1 MNRYNFIRA
10 AGVSLASLL
19 MRDVLFAN
27 RHKGPIMNLP
37 DEVTAIL
44 GDQLVTL
51 TGRGESWTFKDLVVD
66 LLVQGESIAVEIES
80 PRSSLTAV
88 TLCWKQTG
96 RDNSRIL
103 NDHWERTYGDV
114 SWHVP
119 SDSELLPWYFMEH
132 DGRSTIG
139 VGVKTGTAS
148 FCYWQVGKERVSL
161 TMDTRSGGSAVQLSG
176 RKLLAAE
183 MVTTKSNPG
192 ESPFQTARRF
202 MRTMCDNA
210 RMPAQPVYGI
220 NDWYFTYGDNSE
232 DLILEHTRMMA
243 PMAEGLSNRPF
254 SVIDAGWFV
263 TSPSL
268 PKESW
273 WGDRLDLPNSKFGD
287 MSRVAERI
295 RKAGMRPGI
304 WTRPLCGSHNDPY
317 SLMLP
322 LVKGRDA
329 QRPVLDPTIP
339 ENLERISEL
348 FKVYNSWCYDLVK
361 FDFTS
366 FDIFGKWGFEM
377 MRDGAISSS
386 GWSMHDNSK
395 TNAEIILN
403 LYKTIRRAAGDTYVL
418 ACNTIS
424 HLSAGLFELNRIG
437 DDTSGNEWARTR
449 KMGVNT
455 LAFRGMHHGIFYAAD
470 PDCVGVTNKV
480 AWDKNKQWMHLVAKS
495 GTPLFISAQPDATG
509 SAQKA
514 MIKESFALASQDLPL
529 GEPLDWMESAFPKRW
544 KLKDEEVSFD
554 WD

>member
-1 MNRYNFIRA
+1 
-10 AGVSLASLL
+10 
-19 MRDVLFAN
+19 
-27 RHKGPIMNLP
+27 MNLP

-44 GDQLVTL
+44 GNRLVTL
-51 TGRGESWTFKDLVVD
+51 TGRGESWTYKDLIVE

-88 TLCWKQTG
+88 MLRWKQKG

-119 SDSELLPWYFMEH
+119 SESELLPWYFMEH
-132 DGRSTIG
+132 DGRRTTG

-148 FCYWQVGKERVSL
+148 FCFWQVGEEQVSL
-161 TMDTRSGGSAVQLSG
+161 TMDTRSGGDAVQLSG
-176 RKLLAAE
+176 RKLRAAE
-183 MVTTKSNPG
+183 IVTIKSDSG

-202 MRTMCDNA
+202 MRMMCDHA
-210 RMPAQPVYGI
+210 RMPAQSVYGI
-220 NDWYFTYGDNSE
+220 NDWYFTYGNNSE
-232 DLILEHTRMMA
+232 DLIVEHTNLMA

-254 SVIDAGWFV
+254 SVIDAGWFM
-263 TSPSL
+263 TSSSL
-268 PKESW
+268 PNDSS

-304 WTRPLCGSHNDPY
+304 WTRPLCGSQNDPR

-339 ENLERISEL
+339 ENLERISRL
-348 FKVYNSWCYDLVK
+348 FKVYNSWKYDLVK
-361 FDFTS
+361 FDYTT

-377 MRDGAISSS
+377 LRDGAISSS

-395 TNAEIILN
+395 TNAEVILE
-403 LYKTIRRAAGDTYVL
+403 LYKTIRKAAGGTYVL
-418 ACNTIS
+418 ACNTVS
-424 HLSAGLFELNRIG
+424 HLSAGIFELNRIG
-437 DDTSGNEWARTR
+437 DDTSGNEWSRTR

-455 LAFRGMHHGIFYAAD
+455 LAFRGMQHGIFYAAD

-480 AWDKNKQWMHLVAKS
+480 AWDKNKQWLQLVAKS
-495 GTPLFISAQPDATG
+495 GTPLFISAQPDAIG

-514 MIKESFALASQDLPL
+514 MIKECFALASQDLPL
-529 GEPLDWMESAFPKRW
+529 GEPLDWMESASPKRW